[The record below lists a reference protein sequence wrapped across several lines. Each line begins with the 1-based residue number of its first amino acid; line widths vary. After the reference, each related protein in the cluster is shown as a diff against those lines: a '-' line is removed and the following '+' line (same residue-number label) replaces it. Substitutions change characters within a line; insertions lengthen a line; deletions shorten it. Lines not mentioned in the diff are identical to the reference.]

1 MANGAC
7 ECEWKLED
15 DEEGVWY
22 SACGD
27 AWIFEEGTPA
37 DNMMK
42 YCPFC
47 GCLLTMRAP
56 DPPEAEEVDDES
68 IEPAGW

>member
-1 MANGAC
+1 MAN
-7 ECEWKLED
+7 ETCEWKLED

-22 SACGD
+22 SACEN
-27 AWIFEEGTPA
+27 AWIFEEGTPI

-47 GCLLTMRAP
+47 GRLLTQRAP
-56 DPPEAEEVDDES
+56 DPPMVEVVDDDSMES
-68 IEPAGW
+68 AGW